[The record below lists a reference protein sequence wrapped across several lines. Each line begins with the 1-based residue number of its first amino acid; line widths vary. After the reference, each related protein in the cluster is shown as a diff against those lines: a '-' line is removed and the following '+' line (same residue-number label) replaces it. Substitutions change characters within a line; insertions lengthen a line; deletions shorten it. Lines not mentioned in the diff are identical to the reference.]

1 MLQIKCSYFSIRAL
15 IFHLQPV
22 DFWPLPPSFEA
33 YYHSIFCKVS
43 LSWDRVIWVVCFP
56 LEKHLFCNFSE
67 TWIYAFNSIG
77 CIHNLAKGT
86 AVIKKLLDMVEISF
100 PYINSSGIL
109 WLLLTKLLK
118 YFSVP
123 IKAWCPVYFFKRLCE
138 FFVILAWHIFNWI
151 SN

>member
-1 MLQIKCSYFSIRAL
+1 MLVFFDTGTDFSFAASWFLTIAQFWSL
-15 IFHLQPV
+15 LPFH
-22 DFWPLPPSFEA
+22 
-33 YYHSIFCKVS
+33 FCKVS

-123 IKAWCPVYFFKRLCE
+123 IKAWCPAYFFKRLCE
-138 FFVILAWHIFNWI
+138 FFVILARHIFNWI

>member
-1 MLQIKCSYFSIRAL
+1 MDANIWQIKTWG
-15 IFHLQPV
+15 V
-22 DFWPLPPSFEA
+22 DDVLFICKDSV
-33 YYHSIFCKVS
+33 FCKVS
-43 LSWDRVIWVVCFP
+43 LSWDIVIWVVCFP

-100 PYINSSGIL
+100 PYINSFGIL

-118 YFSVP
+118 CFSVP
-123 IKAWCPVYFFKRLCE
+123 IKAWCPVYFLKRLCE